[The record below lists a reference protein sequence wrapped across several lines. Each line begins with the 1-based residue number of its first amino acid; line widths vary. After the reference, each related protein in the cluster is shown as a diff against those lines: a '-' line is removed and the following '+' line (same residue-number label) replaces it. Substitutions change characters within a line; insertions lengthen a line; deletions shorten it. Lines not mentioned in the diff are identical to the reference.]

1 MAEGERV
8 DGRLAAVVAT
18 AQALAAAQTPL
29 EAASAAAARAREAL
43 DGSFAAVSVW
53 ERESGLLRVL
63 VNDGE
68 LAPGEERHPDDE
80 TYPVHDFP
88 EVVEYLHGEWAGGG
102 APHAWVETVDGAG
115 NGPYRHQRVAALRRR
130 GRGCCVVA
138 PIVVHGRAWGELYV
152 ARGAGEPVFGRDD
165 ADFATV
171 LAAVVAAGIA
181 QTMRLEEVRRLAF
194 TDPLT
199 GLANRRAVD
208 ARLDEALERH
218 RTGGVP
224 VSLVVCDLNGLK
236 RVNDSLGHEVG
247 DQLLVGFGSV
257 LSLCGAMLGGS
268 LAARLGGDEFCLLV
282 EGRPAA
288 EVERAAEE
296 LCVRA
301 RKLGLGEGVAVGV
314 ASTDAGAGPVHS
326 ARRLFRL
333 ADAAQYRAKA
343 EHALTPVI
351 AGREVAELADTP
363 PAAARERRR
372 FRGRRPPP

>member
-1 MAEGERV
+1 MLTYFLNVSPGWRGTMRLKLVA
-8 DGRLAAVVAT
+8 GRDFRPDEATPGAALVNET
-18 AQALAAAQTPL
+18 F
-29 EAASAAAARAREAL
+29 AREYFN
-43 DGSFAAVSVW
+43 GENPVGKSFLRGRTTVPYRIVGLVADAPYRSI
-53 ERESGLLRVL
+53 REPILPVAYVPFRQVDSAG
-63 VNDGE
+63 
-68 LAPGEERHPDDE
+68 APGSYGRASFIVR
-80 TYPVHDFP
+80 T
-88 EVVEYLHGEWAGGG
+88 GG
-102 APHAWVETVDGAG
+102 ANPL
-115 NGPYRHQRVAALRRR
+115 AL
-130 GRGCCVVA
+130 
-138 PIVVHGRAWGELYV
+138 
-152 ARGAGEPVFGRDD
+152 
-165 ADFATV
+165 
-171 LAAVVAAGIA
+171 A

-208 ARLDEALERH
+208 VRLDEALERH
-218 RTGGVP
+218 RAGGVP
-224 VSLVVCDLNGLK
+224 VSLLVCDLNGLK
-236 RVNDSLGHEVG
+236 RVNDSLGHDVG